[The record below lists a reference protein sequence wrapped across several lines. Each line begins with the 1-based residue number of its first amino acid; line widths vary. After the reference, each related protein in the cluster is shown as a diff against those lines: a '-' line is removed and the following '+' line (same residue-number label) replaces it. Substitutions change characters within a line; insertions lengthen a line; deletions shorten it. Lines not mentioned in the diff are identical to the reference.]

1 MLYSFSR
8 LFSPARPRPLCTAAA
23 RKKKGFNLIE
33 AAIVLGVVGLVIG
46 GIWVA
51 ASVVNENLK
60 INKTVE
66 GIVLGSQNALN
77 LIVPSLGVP
86 DTTAWTTLDDIC
98 IKTNMFSTF
107 PLINGQIQT
116 PFYTRIGSTYS
127 SYADA
132 GVRCAIHTNAI
143 VIYFVVP
150 TGRLCQRIAA
160 AITARFKDY
169 SDLRQI
175 RLYGSDNAGK
185 TISSFPMSPFGTDC
199 LDRVEPPQIRLYF
212 NFRLI
217 N

>member
-1 MLYSFSR
+1 MIEIMFYSPPMTAHKKPKEGFS
-8 LFSPARPRPLCTAAA
+8 
-23 RKKKGFNLIE
+23 LIE

-46 GIWVA
+46 GIWIA
-51 ASVVNENLK
+51 AAVFNENLK
-60 INKTVE
+60 INRTVE
-66 GIVLGSQNALN
+66 GVVLGAQNAMN
-77 LIVPSLGVP
+77 LIVPALGTP
-86 DTTAWTTLDDIC
+86 DTTAWTTLDNIC
-98 IKTNMFSTF
+98 IEANMFPTF
-107 PLINGQIQT
+107 PVINGKVQT
-116 PFYTRIGSTYS
+116 PFYTRIGSTYT

-143 VIYFVVP
+143 VVYFVVP

-169 SDLRQI
+169 SDLRQV
-175 RLYGSDNAGK
+175 RLYGADNAGK